1 MDNSILQVILNT
13 LQSGNFLKCDRTLI
27 VENLQKG
34 LIVANSTHV
43 CNMDIRHIT
52 ALKDEMTCRVA
63 NLTGIM
69 FMAIDIASQW
79 LFYVDSDNH
88 ALMQYSLIFN
98 VTTPI
103 TEAGPNVTGACVFIY
118 INVLGSFSWTWLDA
132 LFSWHH
138 CKYANHRAWVLHV
151 MISEKILAFAVH

>member
-1 MDNSILQVILNT
+1 
-13 LQSGNFLKCDRTLI
+13 
-27 VENLQKG
+27 
-34 LIVANSTHV
+34 
-43 CNMDIRHIT
+43 MDIRHIT

-103 TEAGPNVTGACVFIY
+103 TEAGPNVTGAFVFIC
-118 INVLGSFSWTWLDA
+118 INVLGFFFREHGLM
-132 LFSWHH
+132 H
-138 CKYANHRAWVLHV
+138 CSPDINVNMPTTELEFF
-151 MISEKILAFAVH
+151 ML

>member
-1 MDNSILQVILNT
+1 MQQRLVHDKKYSQRRSPCEPFEYFSYANKSCFTVWIIQFYKLSLT
-13 LQSGNFLKCDRTLI
+13 LCNQEISCNVTTLI

-118 INVLGSFSWTWLDA
+118 INVMGFFS
-132 LFSWHH
+132 
-138 CKYANHRAWVLHV
+138 
-151 MISEKILAFAVH
+151 